1 MVPAVGMAG
10 APGAVVM
17 TTLADGADTH
27 PAALLT
33 VKL

>member
-1 MVPAVGMAG
+1 MVPTVGMAG
-10 APGAVVM
+10 DAGAVLM
-17 TTLADGADTH
+17 TTLADGAETH